1 MNLDDILY
9 VEVNLERPLVSDA
22 FAASTDFAVVLEHCW
37 GTPYNDRSGEMKY
50 FIIKNQCLVG
60 RHRQSLT
67 VGIVSSDLRFLL
79 LLISA

>member
-50 FIIKNQCLVG
+50 FIIKNQCPVRGNFL
-60 RHRQSLT
+60 SL
-67 VGIVSSDLRFLL
+67 FLYRTQTTSIIFL
-79 LLISA
+79 FQTN

>member
-50 FIIKNQCLVG
+50 FIIKNQCPVRG
-60 RHRQSLT
+60 N
-67 VGIVSSDLRFLL
+67 FLSFFL
-79 LLISA
+79 YRTQTTSIIFLFQTN